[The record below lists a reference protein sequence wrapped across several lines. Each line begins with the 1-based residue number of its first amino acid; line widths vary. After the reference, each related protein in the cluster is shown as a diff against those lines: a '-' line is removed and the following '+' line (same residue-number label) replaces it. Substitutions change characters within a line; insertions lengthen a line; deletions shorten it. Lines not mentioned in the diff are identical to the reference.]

1 MYFTFQKRVYGYE
14 CDSYGHM
21 NNASYLNLLEAA
33 RSEALYKMDM
43 SIQQLREKNVH
54 IYLTHLEIDYI
65 KGLGLEEIIEVHTWI
80 EKGNRL
86 RAIWMQEVYN
96 SKQELCS
103 RASIYGAFVKDGRPY
118 RLPPDEYAVYLPF
131 VKNEM

>member
-1 MYFTFQKRVYGYE
+1 MVFTFQKRVYGYE

-33 RSEALYKMDM
+33 RSEALYDMKM
-43 SIQQLREKNVH
+43 SIKNLKEKGIF

-65 KGLGLEEIIEVHTWI
+65 KGLQLEDIISVKTWI
-80 EKGNRL
+80 DKGNRM
-86 RAIWMQEVYN
+86 RAIWIQEVYN

-103 RASIYGAFVKDGRPY
+103 RASIHGAFVKDGRPY
-118 RLPPDEYAVYLPF
+118 RLPADEYEVYLPY
-131 VKNEM
+131 VKTVL